1 VSACT
6 LNNDIQQRR
15 RVLEGIKRAKNPP
28 MIVEELLPT
37 SAWGD

>member
-1 VSACT
+1 MSACT

-15 RVLEGIKRAKNPP
+15 RALEGKRAKNPP